1 MNWVGVEIERYV
13 DKERNDVFTQKVQRQ
28 AVEDIVDTLVVYL
41 GLTGFNKD
49 MENCGISTYGKMKHL
64 KYGQRKRF

>member
-1 MNWVGVEIERYV
+1 M
-13 DKERNDVFTQKVQRQ
+13 
-28 AVEDIVDTLVVYL
+28 EDIVDTLVVYL

-64 KYGQRKRF
+64 KYGLIFRKRF